1 MPKNKKLEV
10 LTILYCSGS
19 PTTESNWYSP
29 FMKCYSFASFSF
41 PILLTL
47 ITFALPIQTF
57 SFCFSVGQSQLLVLY
72 FFPSLVL
79 PRSRPDSSIISIE
92 ASNVSQSAS
101 RDVMSKN
108 HCGLLPKEIS
118 VQYVLH
124 PTQKFPPIHL
134 CRVKA
139 F

>member
-1 MPKNKKLEV
+1 MGFN
-10 LTILYCSGS
+10 SG
-19 PTTESNWYSP
+19 
-29 FMKCYSFASFSF
+29 FKG
-41 PILLTL
+41 L
-47 ITFALPIQTF
+47 ITFALTIETF
-57 SFCFSVGQSQLLVLY
+57 CFRFSVGQSQLLVLY

-101 RDVMSKN
+101 RDVMRKK

-118 VQYVLH
+118 VKYVLH
-124 PTQKFPPIHL
+124 PAQKFPPIHL
-134 CRVKA
+134 CPVKA